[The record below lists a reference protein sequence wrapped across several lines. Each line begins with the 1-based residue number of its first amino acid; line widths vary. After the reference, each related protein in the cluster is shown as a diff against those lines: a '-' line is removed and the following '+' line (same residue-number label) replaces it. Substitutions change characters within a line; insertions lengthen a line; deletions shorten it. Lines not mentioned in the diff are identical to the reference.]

1 LPSLAIENNNNGY
14 TSRELPTYGLPKKL
28 RYELRFE
35 YTARKRTVFADE
47 IRGTRMLNSAY
58 KETRGRV
65 ISGSFRNS
73 LGKSS
78 ESRQYRMLYARNPK
92 NRGNSG
98 EEMRIYANTLAVRDF
113 SENIEVKQKRERER
127 VRRNRLVVQRKN
139 GRRNPSI
146 IYYGRGVGVRGLCG

>member
-1 LPSLAIENNNNGY
+1 
-14 TSRELPTYGLPKKL
+14 
-28 RYELRFE
+28 
-35 YTARKRTVFADE
+35 
-47 IRGTRMLNSAY
+47 MLNSAY

-113 SENIEVKQKRERER
+113 SENIEVKQKRERESTKKSISCTAKERAPKSEYNILRSRRRRPR
-127 VRRNRLVVQRKN
+127 VVRLIS
-139 GRRNPSI
+139 PAALSE
-146 IYYGRGVGVRGLCG
+146 